1 MHLEI
6 IAKSTD
12 NRLNIKLVKVNPMAA
27 EQNSIHGL
35 WRNRW
40 LFILA
45 ATGSA
50 VGLGN
55 IWKFPYITGENGGGA
70 FVLVYLICICLI
82 GLPVML
88 AEVMLGRMGR
98 QSPINTMRAIAKDAG
113 ANRLWSG
120 IGWMGA
126 LAGFLILSFY
136 SVIAGWALAYIF
148 RMAGGVFEGA
158 SAEFAAEAFNSLTA
172 NPEVLLAWHTIFM
185 VLTIAVVA
193 RGVNQGLEKVIK
205 ILMPMLFILL
215 LLLLGYALSS
225 DGFAEGFSFLF
236 SFDVSKLTGKSVVV
250 ALGHAFFTLS
260 LGLGAIMAYGAYMP
274 SDVSLGKTVVIVALL
289 DTLVALAAGLA
300 IFPIVFANGLE
311 PTAGPGLLFQT
322 LPIAFGQMPAGEFFG
337 TLFFILIV
345 FAAWSSSISL
355 AEPIVAWAVESKG
368 MSRTGAATW
377 VGFLAWLLGLGT
389 VFSFNLWSDVTL
401 FDKTIFSTLDFLTTN
416 IMLPL
421 GGLFMA
427 IFVGWIMHKSDVANE
442 VQMSNP
448 VAYKVWL
455 FTLKFIAPL
464 AVAVVLINGL
474 I

>member
-1 MHLEI
+1 
-6 IAKSTD
+6 
-12 NRLNIKLVKVNPMAA
+12 MAA
-27 EQNSIHGL
+27 EQSSIHGL

-70 FVLVYLICICLI
+70 FVLVYLVCICVI

-126 LAGFLILSFY
+126 VAGFLILSFY

-148 RMAGGVFEGA
+148 RMAGGLFDGA
-158 SAEFAAEAFNSLTA
+158 TAESAGNIFSGLVG
-172 NPEVLLAWHTIFM
+172 NPEVLLSWHTIFM

-193 RGVNQGLEKVIK
+193 RGVNEGLEKAIRV
-205 ILMPMLFILL
+205 LMPMLFLL
-215 LLLLGYALSS
+215 LFLLLGYALSS
-225 DGFAEGFSFLF
+225 DGFAQGFSFLF
-236 SFDVSKLTGKSVVV
+236 SFNFEKLTSESIVV

-274 SDVSLGKTVVIVALL
+274 SDVSIGKTVVLVGIL

-300 IFPIVFANGLE
+300 IFPIVFANGME
-311 PTAGPGLLFQT
+311 PGAGPGLLFQT
-322 LPIAFGQMPAGEFFG
+322 LPIAFGQMPAGTLFG
-337 TLFFILIV
+337 TLFFILIT

-368 MSRTGAATW
+368 MSRANAATW
-377 VGFLAWLLGLGT
+377 VGVAAWLLGLGT
-389 VFSFNLWSDVTL
+389 VFSFNIGADYTFMGKTF
-401 FDKTIFSTLDFLTTN
+401 FDCLDFLTAN
-416 IMLPL
+416 ILLPL
-421 GGLFMA
+421 GGLFIA
-427 IFVGWIMHKSDVANE
+427 LFVGWVMRKSDVADA
-442 VQMSNP
+442 VRMQSP
-448 VAYKVWL
+448 LLYSLWQVV
-455 FTLKFIAPL
+455 LKFIAPL
-464 AVAVVLINGL
+464 AVVIVLVNGL

>member
-1 MHLEI
+1 
-6 IAKSTD
+6 
-12 NRLNIKLVKVNPMAA
+12 MAA

-70 FVLVYLICICLI
+70 FVLVYLVCICLI

-113 ANRLWSG
+113 AHKLWSG

-126 LAGFLILSFY
+126 VAGFLILSFY

-148 RMAGGVFEGA
+148 RMAGGVFDGA
-158 SAEFAAEAFNSLTA
+158 TAQVAESTFSNLIG
-172 NPEVLLAWHTIFM
+172 NPEVLLAWHSIFM

-193 RGVNQGLEKVIK
+193 RGVNQGLEKAIR
-205 ILMPMLFILL
+205 ILMPMLFVLL
-215 LLLLGYALSS
+215 FLLLGYALTSS
-225 DGFAEGFSFLF
+225 GFAEGFSFLF
-236 SFDVSKLTGKSVVV
+236 SFDFSKLTANSVVV
-250 ALGHAFFTLS
+250 AMGHAFFTLS

-274 SDVSLGKTVVIVALL
+274 SDVSIGKTIVLVGVL

-300 IFPIVFANGLE
+300 IFPIVFANGLTPGE
-311 PTAGPGLLFQT
+311 GPGLLFQT
-322 LPIAFGQMPAGEFFG
+322 LPIAFGQMPGGTIFG
-337 TLFFILIV
+337 TLFFVLIT

-355 AEPIVAWAVESKG
+355 AEPIVAWAVESLG
-368 MSRTGAATW
+368 MSRASAATW
-377 VGFLAWLLGLGT
+377 VGVAAWLLGLGT
-389 VFSFNLWSDVTL
+389 VLSFNLLSDFT
-401 FDKTIFSTLDFLTTN
+401 FFGKTIFDSLDFLTTN
-416 IMLPL
+416 ILLPM
-421 GGLFMA
+421 GGLFIA
-427 IFVGWIMHKSDVANE
+427 IFVGWVMHKSDVQRE
-442 VQMSNP
+442 VSMSNP
-448 VAYKVWL
+448 LLFKAWL
-455 FTLKFIAPL
+455 VLLKFIAPL
-464 AVAVVLINGL
+464 AVILVLANGL
-474 I
+474 VKSITDLSLIDYLM